1 MHIDYV
7 NLVHRQADDRVRVP
21 QIQSNRVEVV
31 VVVTQIAHVQVLCL
45 RHLQLLCNNY
55 YVVHVTL
62 VQLLVVLRAAKLGRN
77 EYLVVEDAS
86 DNNQVVHVF
95 VRIRTNMLDPIFDVI
110 KQLHPVLFA
119 YCLKIKLPGEVNQSA

>member
-1 MHIDYV
+1 MHIIVIVRAVEILQLTTFVHIDYV
-7 NLVHRQADDRVRVP
+7 NLVHRQADDRVRVL

-62 VQLLVVLRAAKLGRN
+62 VQLLVVLRAAKLVRN

-86 DNNQVVHVF
+86 DNN
-95 VRIRTNMLDPIFDVI
+95 
-110 KQLHPVLFA
+110 
-119 YCLKIKLPGEVNQSA
+119 